1 MTIENYGL
9 MKTTFEYC
17 RSDLFNYFNG
27 GEKNYIIYFNEA
39 SNMIL
44 SGWLFSASNTVN
56 DYICITLNNDEFEN
70 FNEKIYNEKINLL
83 TKKVKEYYVKKRLQT
98 IESDFEE

>member
-1 MTIENYGL
+1 MKIENYGL

-27 GEKNYIIYFNEA
+27 GEKNYIIYFDKQ

-44 SGWLFSASNTVN
+44 SGWVFSSSNTVN
-56 DYICITLNNDEFEN
+56 DYICIVLNNNEIEN
-70 FNEKIYNEKINLL
+70 FDEKIYNEKINLL
-83 TKKVKEYYVKKRLQT
+83 TKKVKEYYVNKKLQD
-98 IESDFEE
+98 IDGDFV